1 VRSFTY
7 EQERGKMDLINGI
20 ISVFSLSNL
29 LYCFVGC
36 VMGTLVGVLPGLGPS
51 STLSILLPITL
62 YLNPIGSFIMLAGV
76 YYGAA
81 YGGSTTS
88 ILVNIPGEV
97 TSIVTCFDGYQ
108 MARQGRAGE
117 ALWIAA
123 VGSFIAGTVGAFAI
137 TFLGPGIAKYAVKFG
152 PPEYFGLLIFS
163 LTALISLSGTS
174 MLKGL
179 LTGLAGIILSSVGID
194 DVTGLM
200 RLDFGVTALMRGID
214 VIPLAVGLF
223 GIGEIL
229 INADAGLAKIYEG
242 KIGKMMPRGREL
254 KKGLLA
260 SLRGTILG
268 LPMGVLPGVGI
279 LSTWLSYDLEKRI
292 SKYPERFGTG
302 VIEGVAS
309 PEAANNATAQ
319 AGFIPLMAFGIPTTA
334 SMAIML
340 AALILYGIRPGP
352 LLFTTN
358 KDLVWTVIGS
368 MYIGNIMLLVL
379 NLPLVGFWAR
389 ISTIPYKYLAPV
401 ILGVCVIG
409 AYSPRNTM
417 FDVWFALGAGVMGYA
432 MRKLNWPVGTL
443 MLGFILGPMIE
454 VSLRQAISMGGPEIL
469 VTRPITLIFLLLA
482 ITALV
487 VSLKYMRRVPKAVLE
502 DDSNK

>member
-1 VRSFTY
+1 
-7 EQERGKMDLINGI
+7 
-20 ISVFSLSNL
+20 
-29 LYCFVGC
+29 
-36 VMGTLVGVLPGLGPS
+36 
-51 STLSILLPITL
+51 
-62 YLNPIGSFIMLAGV
+62 
-76 YYGAA
+76 
-81 YGGSTTS
+81 
-88 ILVNIPGEV
+88 
-97 TSIVTCFDGYQ
+97 
-108 MARQGRAGE
+108 
-117 ALWIAA
+117 
-123 VGSFIAGTVGAFAI
+123 
-137 TFLGPGIAKYAVKFG
+137 
-152 PPEYFGLLIFS
+152 
-163 LTALISLSGTS
+163 
-174 MLKGL
+174 
-179 LTGLAGIILSSVGID
+179 
-194 DVTGLM
+194 
-200 RLDFGVTALMRGID
+200 
-214 VIPLAVGLF
+214 
-223 GIGEIL
+223 
-229 INADAGLAKIYEG
+229 
-242 KIGKMMPRGREL
+242 
-254 KKGLLA
+254 
-260 SLRGTILG
+260 
-268 LPMGVLPGVGI
+268 
-279 LSTWLSYDLEKRI
+279 
-292 SKYPERFGTG
+292 

-340 AALILYGIRPGP
+340 AALILYGVKPGP
-352 LLFTTN
+352 LLFVTN

-368 MYIGNIMLLVL
+368 MYIGNVMLLIL

-389 ISTIPYKYLAPV
+389 ISTIPYKYLAPI